1 MILVSRTVLLSLRLL
16 IFIGRGVMVEM
27 VEEFSFNVRTMFKLL
42 PNFYLKTH
50 RYRKNRARTSAN
62 CCLRPLLPSTYH
74 VAAAMASTSRQ
85 TRLPANPETQ
95 VLPLFLSPSLH
106 FHLYTA
112 RKRHLH
118 TSKPRDRGATP
129 RWTDDRRHVPL
140 DPVNCEI
147 QMFYKTSEPRPSQ

>member
-95 VLPLFLSPSLH
+95 LLPLFLSLSLYISICTRRENAIYIRLNLATVVPH
-106 FHLYTA
+106 
-112 RKRHLH
+112 
-118 TSKPRDRGATP
+118 RGGRTTGDTFP
-129 RWTDDRRHVPL
+129 
-140 DPVNCEI
+140 
-147 QMFYKTSEPRPSQ
+147 